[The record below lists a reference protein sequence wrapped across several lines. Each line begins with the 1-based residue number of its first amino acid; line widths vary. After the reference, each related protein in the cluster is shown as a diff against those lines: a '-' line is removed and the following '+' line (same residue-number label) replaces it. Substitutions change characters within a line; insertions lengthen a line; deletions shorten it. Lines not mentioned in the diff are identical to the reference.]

1 MDEINGELNGLVVG
15 LNKEFVESWP
25 AADVERLEEREL
37 PTPFQQVR
45 CRPLHAAHSLV
56 SVACEVMTLPGSLSV
71 SYRTRNY
78 WMCGGPPRFGLR
90 EICPSKECYR
100 ALAGELNRRLA
111 ERLGTEVPWALEG
124 DEDLAEL
131 NESFAVSADG
141 LEFFLQ
147 TFLPQVADA
156 AGHVVLTFE
165 EAARIMPD
173 AAERL
178 EKLRA
183 GL

>member
-1 MDEINGELNGLVVG
+1 MDEINGDLTGLVVG

-25 AADVERLEEREL
+25 ASDVERLGEREL

-78 WMCGGPPRFGLR
+78 WMCGGPPRLGLR

-111 ERLGTEVPWALEG
+111 ERLGTEIPWELEG

-147 TFLPQVADA
+147 TFLPQVTDA

-165 EAARIMPD
+165 DAARIMPD
-173 AAERL
+173 AEERL
-178 EKLRA
+178 ERLRA

>member
-1 MDEINGELNGLVVG
+1 MDEINGDLTDLVVG

-25 AADVERLEEREL
+25 ASDVERLQEREL

-56 SVACEVMTLPGSLSV
+56 SVACEIMTLPGTLSV
-71 SYRTRNY
+71 SYHTRNY
-78 WMCGGPPRFGLR
+78 WMCGAPPRFGLR
-90 EICPSKECYR
+90 EICPSKECDR

-111 ERLGTEVPWALEG
+111 ERLGSNVPWTLE
-124 DEDLAEL
+124 DVEDLAEL
-131 NESFAVSADG
+131 NDSFAVSADG

-165 EAARIMPD
+165 EAALIMPD

-178 EKLRA
+178 DGLRA